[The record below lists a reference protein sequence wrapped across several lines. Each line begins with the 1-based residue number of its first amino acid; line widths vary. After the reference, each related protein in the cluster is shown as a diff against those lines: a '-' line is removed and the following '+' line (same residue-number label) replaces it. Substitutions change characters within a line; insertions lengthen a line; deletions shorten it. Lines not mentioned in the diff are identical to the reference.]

1 MIISDISKKS
11 IVITKKTNLIL
22 FMYRFMFRLLFI
34 IFDESLNKNKLSLLN
49 AVPITFA
56 KLVRYHLPNSYN
68 QFSSDGLKFSIC
80 E

>member
-1 MIISDISKKS
+1 
-11 IVITKKTNLIL
+11 
-22 FMYRFMFRLLFI
+22 MFRLLFI